1 MNPEQ
6 TPSIAAERVAEVER
20 HRAVASGVFAVLL
33 GAFLLIGA
41 GLAQPSLLHNGA
53 HDTRHAFAFP
63 CH

>member
-1 MNPEQ
+1 MKPEQ
-6 TPSIAAERVAEVER
+6 TPSIAAERVAEAGR
-20 HRAVASGVFAVLL
+20 HHAVASGVFAVLL

-41 GLAQPSLLHNGA
+41 GIAQPSLLHNGA

>member
-1 MNPEQ
+1 MNSEQ
-6 TPSIAAERVAEVER
+6 TPSIAVERVAGVAR
-20 HRAVASGVFAVLL
+20 HRAVVSGVFAVLL